1 MPHSL
6 GKIDDPEVI
15 EAREF
20 IQSGCFL
27 SERSPCAFCLPV
39 AAIGGTRFRERS
51 KWTRHTWARA
61 QVDALKKSWHGKGTV
76 YTKARLSCNSMRR
89 SCERVAIWRLR
100 RSTRLS
106 TMQMRR
112 KRNWCS
118 CAMTRG

>member
-1 MPHSL
+1 MPNSL

-20 IQSGCFL
+20 IQRGCFY
-27 SERSPCAFCLPV
+27 SEVSPCASCLPV

-61 QVDALKKSWHGKGTV
+61 QADALKKSWHGKGIV
-76 YTKARLSCNSMRR
+76 YTKARSSCNSMRR

-100 RSTRLS
+100 RLTPLF
-106 TMQMRR
+106 TMQ
-112 KRNWCS
+112 
-118 CAMTRG
+118 T